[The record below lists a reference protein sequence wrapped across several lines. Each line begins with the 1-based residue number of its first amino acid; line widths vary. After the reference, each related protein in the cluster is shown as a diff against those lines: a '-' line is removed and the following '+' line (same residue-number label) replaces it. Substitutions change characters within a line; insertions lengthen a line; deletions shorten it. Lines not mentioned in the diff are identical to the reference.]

1 MTMRATYAMRFRCRA
16 LKLALLLIPLLAVP
30 CAANQV
36 WLTQG
41 ASARASDS
49 LRLGFYNSLYT
60 EHARHNSNEDG
71 IWLNWNFSDN
81 WSLGAG
87 MTHSQYKY
95 KDRESGLRHWKLS
108 NRPSETA
115 SLRWRASARGVDFL
129 DSNVFEFFFRA
140 DKPDWLVYKNLF
152 TVTAPAV
159 PGVPW
164 KPRPYGTQCIYVSG
178 EEKFDG
184 MEHFS
189 QFHYIAGFSLRP
201 ANCLLLALYWQ
212 YRRIEKNPDDWTN
225 LRITGLSTTL
235 LF

>member
-1 MTMRATYAMRFRCRA
+1 MLFLRAAQR
-16 LKLALLLIPLLAVP
+16 LALLAISLFAVP

-41 ASARASDS
+41 VSACASDS

-60 EHARHNSNEDG
+60 EHARHNANEDG
-71 IWLNWNFSDN
+71 GWLNWKFSGN

-87 MTHSQYKY
+87 ITHLQYKY
-95 KDRESGLRHWKLS
+95 EDEESGLRHWKLS
-108 NRPSETA
+108 SRPYERA
-115 SLRWRASARGVDFL
+115 SLNWRASSAGGFDFL
-129 DSNVFEFFFRA
+129 DSNVVEFFFRK
-140 DKPDWLVYKNLF
+140 DTPDWMVYKNLF

-178 EEKFDG
+178 EDKFDG

-189 QFHYIAGFSLRP
+189 QFHYIAGLSLRP
-201 ANCLLLALYWQ
+201 ADCLLMTLWWQ
-212 YRRIEKNPDDWTN
+212 YRRIETNPDEWTN
-225 LRITGLSTTL
+225 LRIIGLSTTL